1 MVLLRINVIYYSFF
15 NLNKTE
21 SKIWNSNW
29 YLLINSARDIFPKLI
44 MPKDMQYEKNEVL
57 PVIRQLIIE
66 KKQNNNYSLKT
77 N

>member
-1 MVLLRINVIYYSFF
+1 
-15 NLNKTE
+15 
-21 SKIWNSNW
+21 
-29 YLLINSARDIFPKLI
+29 
-44 MPKDMQYEKNEVL
+44 MQYEKNEVL